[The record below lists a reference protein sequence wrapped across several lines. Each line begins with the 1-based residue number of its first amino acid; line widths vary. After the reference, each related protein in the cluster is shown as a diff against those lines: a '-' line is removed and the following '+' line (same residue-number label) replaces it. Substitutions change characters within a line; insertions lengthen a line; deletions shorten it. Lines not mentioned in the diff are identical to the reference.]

1 MILSSWVYAS
11 PSCFLHMVSAESCKD
26 EWTVRSRP
34 KERRKKSSGCI
45 IPRRG
50 RICKHLFCK
59 LHFFREEN
67 FGIGWNCN
75 FKGKRLVTSAPA
87 GARRESLRRPGSP
100 PPFHKGGEQERRKR
114 ERTMR
119 WRKRG
124 GIPPAAKAATS
135 LSQGRQRGPEE
146 RGKYERL
153 RRKEEAANKS
163 APSHL

>member
-1 MILSSWVYAS
+1 MDRPLA
-11 PSCFLHMVSAESCKD
+11 
-26 EWTVRSRP
+26 P

-87 GARRESLRRPGSP
+87 GRGGNPSGGQGRHLPFTREASRNEGREKRRCAGGSEGEESLRRQKPP
-100 PPFHKGGEQERRKR
+100 PPFHKGGKGVQK
-114 ERTMR
+114 
-119 WRKRG
+119 KG
-124 GIPPAAKAATS
+124 GKH
-135 LSQGRQRGPEE
+135 
-146 RGKYERL
+146 ERL
-153 RRKEEAANKS
+153 RAERRGGQQK
-163 APSHL
+163 APLPTCRGKGRLGGRSGLFDTRSSDIA